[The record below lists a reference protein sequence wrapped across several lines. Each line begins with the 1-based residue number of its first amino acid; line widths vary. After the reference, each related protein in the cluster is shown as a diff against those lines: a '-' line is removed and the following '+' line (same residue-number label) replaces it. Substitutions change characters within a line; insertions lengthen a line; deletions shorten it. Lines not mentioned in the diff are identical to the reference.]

1 MISDVEALPASV
13 DLAIIGAGPA
23 GLAASAT
30 AARHGLRV
38 LMLDEN
44 PDVGGQIYR
53 AITANP
59 VKDRAVLG
67 ADYWRGEMLA
77 NEAAASSAQHA
88 AGAAVWSV
96 SPLEAGGYEIGIS
109 MAGRSRMITAREV
122 MLATGALERPFPI
135 LGWTLPGVMSCGG
148 AQTAL
153 KASGL
158 VPDGR
163 IVIAGCGPLL
173 WLIAWQYL
181 NAGVSIAAI
190 LDTTPRANWFNAL
203 PHLPAFLASP
213 YLAKG
218 LKLMLAVR
226 AKVRVVTGVQA
237 LRAEGAKDA
246 EGTDKVETVVYTRA
260 GREARIAVDTLLL
273 HQGVVPSINLSNAIG
288 CRHSWDDVQLTWR
301 PETDGWGVTTMPGL
315 MVAGDGAGIAG
326 AEAAAER
333 GRIAALGTAY
343 RLGKVDAAMRNRD
356 AAASRATLRR
366 FERGRRFLDIL
377 YRPAKT
383 FRIPQ
388 GDTIVCRCEEV
399 TAKRIRATVPLGA
412 TGPNQMK
419 SFLRCGMGPCQGRLC
434 GLTVAELIADE
445 RGVSPQQ
452 VGYYRLRPPVKP
464 IALGE
469 LAAMPKTEAS
479 EQAVVRV

>member
-1 MISDVEALPASV
+1 MIDVEALPATV
-13 DLAIIGAGPA
+13 DLTIVGAGPA
-23 GLAASAT
+23 GLAAAAT
-30 AARHGLRV
+30 AAQHGLSV

-44 PDVGGQIYR
+44 PHVGGQIYR
-53 AITANP
+53 AIASNP
-59 VKDRAVLG
+59 VHDKTVLG
-67 ADYWRGEMLA
+67 ADYWRGEALA
-77 NEAAASSAQHA
+77 RTAAASPAQHA
-88 AGAAVWSV
+88 AGAVVWSV
-96 SPLEAGGYEIGIS
+96 SPIDGGYEIGVS
-109 MAGRSRMITAREV
+109 MAGRSRIITAREV
-122 MLATGALERPFPI
+122 MLATGALERPLPI
-135 LGWTLPGVMSCGG
+135 PGWTLPGVMSCGG

-163 IVIAGCGPLL
+163 VVIAGCGPLL

-190 LDTTPRANWFNAL
+190 LDTTSRANWLAAL

-218 LKLMLAVR
+218 LQLMRAVR
-226 AKVRVVTGVQA
+226 AKVRVITGIEA
-237 LRAEGAKDA
+237 LRA
-246 EGTDKVETVVYTRA
+246 EGTDKVEAVAYTKA
-260 GREARIAVDTLLL
+260 GREQRMAVDTLLL
-273 HQGVVPSINLSNAIG
+273 HQGVVPNINMSNAVG
-288 CRHSWDDVQLTWR
+288 CRHVWDDAQLTWK
-301 PETDGWGVTTMPGL
+301 PETDTWGATSVSGIS
-315 MVAGDGAGIAG
+315 VAGDGAGIAG

-333 GRIAALGTAY
+333 GRIAALGVAH
-343 RLGKVDAAMRNRD
+343 RLAKIDAARRDRD
-356 AAASRATLRR
+356 AAVPRATLAR
-366 FERGRRFLDIL
+366 FERGRAFLDAL
-377 YRPAKT
+377 YRPAKA
-383 FRIPQ
+383 FRVPD

-399 TAKRIRATVPLGA
+399 TAARIRATVPLGA

-434 GLTVAELIADE
+434 GLTVAELIADV
-445 RGVSPQQ
+445 RGLPVQE

-479 EQAVVRV
+479 EKAVVRV

>member
-1 MISDVEALPASV
+1 MISDVEALPANV
-13 DLAIIGAGPA
+13 ELAIIGAGSA
-23 GLAASAT
+23 GLAAAAT
-30 AARHGLRV
+30 AARHGV
-38 LMLDEN
+38 SALMLDEN
-44 PDVGGQIYR
+44 PGVGGQVYR

-59 VKDRAVLG
+59 VKRQAVLG
-67 ADYWRGEMLA
+67 ADYWRGEALVK
-77 NEAAASSAQHA
+77 EAAASSAQHA

-96 SPLEAGGYEIGIS
+96 SPQDAAGYEIGIS

-135 LGWTLPGVMSCGG
+135 PGWTLPGVMSCGG

-158 VPDGR
+158 IPDGR
-163 IVIAGCGPLL
+163 VVIAGCGPLL

-190 LDTTPRANWFNAL
+190 LDTSPWANWLDAL

-213 YLAKG
+213 YLTKG

-226 AKVRVVTGVQA
+226 AKVRVVSGVKI
-237 LRAEGAKDA
+237 LRA
-246 EGTDKVETVVYTRA
+246 EGTDKVEAVVYSTA
-260 GREARIAVDTLLL
+260 GREQRIGVDALLL
-273 HQGVVPSINLSNAIG
+273 HQGVVPGINLSNAIG
-288 CRHSWDDVQLTWR
+288 CRHIWDDAQLTWK
-301 PETDGWGVTTMPGL
+301 PETDGWGVTSMPGL
-315 MVAGDGAGIAG
+315 TVAGDGAGIAG

-333 GRIAALGTAY
+333 GRIAALGAAH
-343 RLGKVDAAMRNRD
+343 RLGKLEAALRDRD
-356 AAASRATLRR
+356 AAAARATLRR
-366 FERGRRFLDIL
+366 FERGRRFLDTL

-399 TAKRIRATVPLGA
+399 TAERIRATVPLGA

-445 RGVSPQQ
+445 RGISPQE

-469 LAAMPKTEAS
+469 LAAMPGTEAS
-479 EQAVVRV
+479 EKAVLRV

>member
-1 MISDVEALPASV
+1 MIADVEALPANI

-30 AARHGLRV
+30 AARHGLSA

-44 PDVGGQIYR
+44 PGVGGQIYR
-53 AITANP
+53 AIAANP
-59 VKDRAVLG
+59 VKDRALLG
-67 ADYWRGEMLA
+67 ADYWRGEALVK
-77 NEAAASSAQHA
+77 EAAASSAQHA

-96 SPLEAGGYEIGIS
+96 SPLEAAGYEIGIS

-122 MLATGALERPFPI
+122 LLATGALERPFPTP
-135 LGWTLPGVMSCGG
+135 GWTLPGVMSCGG

-190 LDTTPRANWFNAL
+190 LDTTPRANWLDAL
-203 PHLPAFLASP
+203 PHLPGFLASP

-226 AKVRVVTGVQA
+226 AKVRVVAGVEA
-237 LRAEGAKDA
+237 LRA
-246 EGTDKVETVVYTRA
+246 EGTDKVETVIYTKA
-260 GREARIAVDTLLL
+260 GRERRIAVDTLLL

-288 CRHSWDDVQLTWR
+288 CRHSWDDVQLTWK
-301 PETDGWGVTTMPGL
+301 PETDDWGVTSIPGL

-326 AEAAAER
+326 AEAAALR
-333 GRIAALGTAY
+333 GRIAALSAAH
-343 RLGKVDAAMRNRD
+343 RLGKIEAAMRDRD
-356 AAASRATLRR
+356 AAESRAMLRR
-366 FERGRRFLDIL
+366 FERGRLFLDTL
-377 YRPAKT
+377 YRPAKA

-388 GDTIVCRCEEV
+388 GDTMVCRCEEV
-399 TAKRIRATVPLGA
+399 TAERIRATVPLGA

-445 RGVSPQQ
+445 RGVSPQE
-452 VGYYRLRPPVKP
+452 VGYYRMRPPVKP

-479 EQAVVRV
+479 EKAVVRV

>member
-1 MISDVEALPASV
+1 VISDVEALPADI

-23 GLAASAT
+23 GLAASAI
-30 AARHGLRV
+30 AAQHGLGT
-38 LMLDEN
+38 LLLDEN
-44 PDVGGQIYR
+44 PGVGGQVYR

-59 VKDRAVLG
+59 VRDRAMLG
-67 ADYWRGEMLA
+67 ADYWRGEALA
-77 NEAAASSAQHA
+77 KEAVASSAQHA

-96 SPLEAGGYEIGIS
+96 SPLESAGYEIGVS
-109 MAGRSRMITAREV
+109 MAGRSRMITAQEV

-135 LGWTLPGVMSCGG
+135 PGWTLPGIMSCGG

-158 VPDGR
+158 IPDGR

-181 NAGVSIAAI
+181 NAGASIAAI
-190 LDTTPRANWFNAL
+190 LDTTPRANWLGAM
-203 PHLPAFLASP
+203 PHLQAFVASP

-226 AKVRVVTGVQA
+226 AKVRVVTGVDT
-237 LRAEGAKDA
+237 LRA
-246 EGTDKVETVVYTRA
+246 EGTDKVESVVYTK
-260 GREARIAVDTLLL
+260 GSREQRVAVDVLLL

-288 CRHSWDDVQLTWR
+288 CRHTWDDLQLTWK
-301 PETDGWGVTTMPGL
+301 PETDDWGMTSMPGL
-315 MVAGDGAGIAG
+315 TVAGDGAGIAG

-333 GRIAALGTAY
+333 GRIAALGATH
-343 RLGKVDAAMRNRD
+343 RLGKIDAATRDRD
-356 AAASRATLRR
+356 AAAPRATLHR
-366 FERGRRFLDIL
+366 FERGRTFLDTL
-377 YRPAKT
+377 YQPAKA
-383 FRIPQ
+383 FRIPPD
-388 GDTIVCRCEEV
+388 DTIVCRCEEV
-399 TAKRIRATVPLGA
+399 TADRIRATVPLGA

-419 SFLRCGMGPCQGRLC
+419 SFIRCGMGPCQGRLC

-445 RGVSPQQ
+445 RGISPRE

-464 IALGE
+464 IALAE

-479 EQAVVRV
+479 AKAIVRV

>member
-1 MISDVEALPASV
+1 MISDVEALPAHV
-13 DLAIIGAGPA
+13 ELAIIGAGPA
-23 GLAASAT
+23 GLAAAAT
-30 AARHGLRV
+30 AARHGV
-38 LMLDEN
+38 SALMLDEN
-44 PDVGGQIYR
+44 PGVGGQIYR

-59 VKDRAVLG
+59 VKRGAVLG
-67 ADYWRGEMLA
+67 ADYWRGEALVKQ
-77 NEAAASSAQHA
+77 AAASSALHA

-96 SPLEAGGYEIGIS
+96 SPQDTAGYEIGIS
-109 MAGRSRMITAREV
+109 MAGRSRLITAREV

-135 LGWTLPGVMSCGG
+135 PGWTLPGVMSCGG

-158 VPDGR
+158 IPDGR
-163 IVIAGCGPLL
+163 VVIAGCGPLL

-181 NAGVSIAAI
+181 NAGVAIAAI
-190 LDTTPRANWFNAL
+190 LDTTPRANWFHAL

-218 LKLMLAVR
+218 VKLMLAVR
-226 AKVRVVTGVQA
+226 AKVRVVTGVKT
-237 LRAEGAKDA
+237 LRA
-246 EGTDKVETVVYTRA
+246 EGTDKVEAVVYTTA
-260 GREARIAVDTLLL
+260 GREQRIAVDTLLL

-288 CRHSWDDVQLTWR
+288 CRHSWDDAQLAFK
-301 PETDGWGVTTMPGL
+301 PETDGCGATSMPGL
-315 MVAGDGAGIAG
+315 TVAGDGAGIAG

-333 GRIAALGTAY
+333 GRIAALGAAH
-343 RLGKVDAAMRNRD
+343 RLGKIEAALRDRD
-356 AAASRATLRR
+356 AAAARTTLRR
-366 FERGRRFLDIL
+366 FERGRRFLDTL

-399 TAKRIRATVPLGA
+399 TAERIRATVPLGA

-434 GLTVAELIADE
+434 GLTVAEMIADE
-445 RGVSPQQ
+445 RGISLQA

-469 LAAMPKTEAS
+469 LAAMPRTEAS
-479 EQAVVRV
+479 EKAVLRV

>member
-1 MISDVEALPASV
+1 MICDVEALPANV

-30 AARHGLRV
+30 AARHGLHA

-44 PDVGGQIYR
+44 PGVGGQIYR

-59 VKDRAVLG
+59 VKDQAVLG
-67 ADYWRGEMLA
+67 ADYWRGEALVK
-77 NEAAASSAQHA
+77 EAAASSAQHA
-88 AGAAVWSV
+88 AGTAVWSV
-96 SPLEAGGYEIGIS
+96 SPLEGAGYEIGIS
-109 MAGRSRMITAREV
+109 MAGRSRMITAHEV

-135 LGWTLPGVMSCGG
+135 PGWTLPGVMSCGG

-158 VPDGR
+158 MPDGR

-173 WLIAWQYL
+173 WLMAWQYL
-181 NAGVSIAAI
+181 NAGVSITAI
-190 LDTTPRANWFNAL
+190 LDTTPRANWLHAL

-226 AKVRVVTGVQA
+226 AKVRVVTGVEA
-237 LRAEGAKDA
+237 LRAEGA
-246 EGTDKVETVVYTRA
+246 DKVETVVYTEA
-260 GREARIAVDTLLL
+260 GRERRIALDTLLL

-288 CRHSWDDVQLTWR
+288 CRHIWDDAQLTWK
-301 PETDGWGVTTMPGL
+301 PETDDWGVTSMPGL
-315 MVAGDGAGIAG
+315 TVAGDGAGIAG
-326 AEAAAER
+326 AEAAALH
-333 GRIAALGTAY
+333 GRIAALGAAH
-343 RLGKVDAAMRNRD
+343 RLGKIEAAKRDRD

-366 FERGRRFLDIL
+366 FECGRRFLDTL
-377 YRPAKT
+377 YRPAKL

-399 TAKRIRATVPLGA
+399 TADRIRATVPLGA

-445 RGVSPQQ
+445 RGISPQQ

-479 EQAVVRV
+479 EKAVLRV

>member
-1 MISDVEALPASV
+1 MITDVEALPANI

-30 AARHGLRV
+30 AARHGLGV

-44 PDVGGQIYR
+44 ADVGGQIYR

-59 VKDRAVLG
+59 VQDQSVLG
-67 ADYWRGEMLA
+67 ADYWRGKTLA
-77 NEAAASSAQHA
+77 KEAAASSAQHA

-96 SPLEAGGYEIGIS
+96 SPLEAAGYEIGIS
-109 MAGRSRMITAREV
+109 MAGRSRMIAAREV

-135 LGWTLPGVMSCGG
+135 PGWTLPGVMSCGG

-163 IVIAGCGPLL
+163 VVIAGCGPLL

-190 LDTTPRANWFNAL
+190 LDTTPRANWLNAL

-226 AKVRVVTGVQA
+226 AKVRVITAVEA
-237 LRAEGAKDA
+237 LRA
-246 EGTDKVETVVYTRA
+246 EGTDKVETVVYTKA
-260 GREARIAVDTLLL
+260 GHERRIAVDTLLL
-273 HQGVVPSINLSNAIG
+273 HHGVVPSINLSNAIG
-288 CRHSWDDVQLTWR
+288 CRHIWDDLQLTWK
-301 PETDGWGVTTMPGL
+301 PQTDDWGVTSMPGL
-315 MVAGDGAGIAG
+315 TVAGDGAGIAG
-326 AEAAAER
+326 AEAAAMR
-333 GRIAALGTAY
+333 GRIAALGTAH
-343 RLGKVDAAMRNRD
+343 RLGKIE
-356 AAASRATLRR
+356 AAARDRNAAPLRATLRR
-366 FERGRRFLDIL
+366 FERGRLFLDTL
-377 YRPAKT
+377 YRPAKA

-399 TAKRIRATVPLGA
+399 TALRIRATVSLGA
-412 TGPNQMK
+412 SGPNQMK

-445 RGVSPQQ
+445 RGISPQV

-479 EQAVVRV
+479 EKAVIRV

>member
-1 MISDVEALPASV
+1 MIRDVEALPANV
-13 DLAIIGAGPA
+13 ELAIIGAGPA

-59 VKDRAVLG
+59 VQDRAVLG
-67 ADYWRGEMLA
+67 ADYWRGEVLA
-77 NEAAASSAQHA
+77 KEAAASSAQHA

-96 SPLEAGGYEIGIS
+96 SPLEGAGYEIGLS
-109 MAGRSRMITAREV
+109 MAGRSRLITAHEV

-135 LGWTLPGVMSCGG
+135 PGWTLPGVMSCGG

-158 VPDGR
+158 IPDGR
-163 IVIAGCGPLL
+163 VVIAGCGPLL

-181 NAGVSIAAI
+181 NAGGSIAAI
-190 LDTTPRANWFNAL
+190 LDTTPRANWCNAL

-213 YLAKG
+213 YPAKG

-226 AKVRVVTGVQA
+226 AKVRVVSGVKA
-237 LRAEGAKDA
+237 LRA
-246 EGTDKVETVVYTRA
+246 EGTDKVETVVYAKA
-260 GREARIAVDTLLL
+260 GREQRIAVDTLLL

-288 CRHSWDDVQLTWR
+288 CKHAWDDLQLTWK
-301 PETDGWGVTTMPGL
+301 PETDDWGVTSMQGL
-315 MVAGDGAGIAG
+315 AAAGDGAGIAG
-326 AEAAAER
+326 AEAAALR
-333 GRIAALGTAY
+333 GQIAALGAAH
-343 RLGKVDAAMRNRD
+343 RLGKIDAAIRDRD

-366 FERGRRFLDIL
+366 FERGRRFLDTL

-399 TAKRIRATVPLGA
+399 TAERIRATVPLGA

-445 RGVSPQQ
+445 RGISPRE

-464 IALGE
+464 IALAE

-479 EQAVVRV
+479 EKAVLRV

>member
-1 MISDVEALPASV
+1 MIRDVETLPSNV
-13 DLAIIGAGPA
+13 DLAIVGAGPA

-30 AARHGLRV
+30 AARLGLSV

-44 PDVGGQIYR
+44 PNVGGQIYR
-53 AITANP
+53 AVTTNP
-59 VKDRAVLG
+59 VGDHALLG
-67 ADYWRGEMLA
+67 ADYWRGEALA
-77 NEAAASSAQHA
+77 KDAAASSAQHA
-88 AGAAVWSV
+88 AGAIVWSV
-96 SPLEAGGYEIGIS
+96 SPLDGSGYELGVS
-109 MAGRSRMITAREV
+109 MAGRSRIIAAREV

-135 LGWTLPGVMSCGG
+135 SGWTLPGVMSCGG

-190 LDTTPRANWFNAL
+190 LDTTPRANRMSAL
-203 PHLPAFLASP
+203 PHLPAFLTSP

-226 AKVRVVTGVQA
+226 QKVRVITGIEA
-237 LRAEGAKDA
+237 LRA
-246 EGTDKVETVVYTRA
+246 EGTDKVAAVVYTKA
-260 GREARIAVDTLLL
+260 GSEQRIAVDTLLL
-273 HQGVVPSINLSNAIG
+273 HQGVVPNINLSNAIG
-288 CRHSWDDVQLTWR
+288 CRHVWDDTQLTWK
-301 PETDGWGVTTMPGL
+301 PETDTWGATSVAGIS
-315 MVAGDGAGIAG
+315 VAGDGAGIAG

-333 GRIAALGTAY
+333 GRIAALGVAC
-343 RLGKVDAAMRNRD
+343 RLGKIDVPARDRD
-356 AAASRATLRR
+356 AAPSRATLSR
-366 FERGRRFLDIL
+366 FERGRMFLDTL
-377 YRPAKT
+377 YRPAKA
-383 FRIPQ
+383 FRVPQ

-399 TAKRIRATVPLGA
+399 TAERIRATVPLGA

-419 SFLRCGMGPCQGRLC
+419 AFLRSGMGPCQGRMC
-434 GLTVAELIADE
+434 GLTVAELIADV
-445 RGVSPQQ
+445 RGVSMRD

-469 LAAMPKTEAS
+469 LASMPKTEAS
-479 EQAVVRV
+479 EKAVVRV

>member
-1 MISDVEALPASV
+1 MIRDVETLPANV
-13 DLAIIGAGPA
+13 DLAIVGAGAA
-23 GLAASAT
+23 GLAAAAT
-30 AARHGLRV
+30 AAQLGLSV

-44 PDVGGQIYR
+44 PNVGGQIYR
-53 AITANP
+53 AVTTNP
-59 VKDRAVLG
+59 VTNHALLG
-67 ADYWRGEMLA
+67 PDYWRGEALA
-77 NEAAASSAQHA
+77 KEAAASSAQHA
-88 AGAAVWSV
+88 AGAIVWSV
-96 SPLEAGGYEIGIS
+96 APLEGSGYEFGVS
-109 MAGRSRMITAREV
+109 MAGRSRLITAREV

-135 LGWTLPGVMSCGG
+135 PGWTLPGVMSCGG

-158 VPDGR
+158 MPDGR

-173 WLIAWQYL
+173 WLMAWQYL
-181 NAGVSIAAI
+181 NAGVSITAI
-190 LDTTPRANWFNAL
+190 LDTTPRANWLHAL

-226 AKVRVVTGVQA
+226 AKVRVVTGVEA
-237 LRAEGAKDA
+237 LRAEGA
-246 EGTDKVETVVYTRA
+246 DKVETIVYTEA
-260 GREARIAVDTLLL
+260 GRERRIALDTLLL

-288 CRHSWDDVQLTWR
+288 CRHIWDDAQLTWK
-301 PETDGWGVTTMPGL
+301 PETDDWGVTSMPGL
-315 MVAGDGAGIAG
+315 TVAGDGAGIAG
-326 AEAAAER
+326 AEAAALH
-333 GRIAALGTAY
+333 GRIAALGAAH
-343 RLGKVDAAMRNRD
+343 RLGKIEAAKRDRD

-366 FERGRRFLDIL
+366 FECGRRFLDTL
-377 YRPAKT
+377 YRPAKL

-399 TAKRIRATVPLGA
+399 TADRIRATVPLGA

-445 RGVSPQQ
+445 RGISPQQ

-479 EQAVVRV
+479 EKAVLRV